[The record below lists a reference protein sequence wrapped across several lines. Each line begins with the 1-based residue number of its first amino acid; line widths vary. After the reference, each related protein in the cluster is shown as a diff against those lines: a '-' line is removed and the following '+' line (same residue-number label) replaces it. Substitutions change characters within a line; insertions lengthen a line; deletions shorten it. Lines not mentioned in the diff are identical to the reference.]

1 MKDDLPELDTNL
13 GGGDRPRLTKFGRGK
28 PVGRDEFTEKQLK
41 LGYWFITH
49 QVLLKKILTGILMG
63 IAGVFWI
70 YALAG
75 FVDWAFVRGPKEREN
90 LKTILQIK
98 VDTSALIAISAQDI
112 SFTEPTIFAGGIGQY
127 DMLVQAKNSNENWW
141 AEFKYRFV
149 GEGLDGDWLKG
160 FILPNETKYIANL
173 GVQRAFRPRNVRFE
187 TDNFKY
193 HRINPHEIPDYT
205 KWEGERLNIAIS
217 GKSFDPYAIR
227 NNKNIASLAFKASNN
242 SAYDFWSVG
251 FYAFL
256 YRGEQLV
263 AVNYLST
270 TEFLSG
276 EEKDLQMQF
285 YEGLPTITKY
295 EIVPNLNIFDP
306 DIYIEK

>member
-1 MKDDLPELDTNL
+1 MKEGLPELDTNL
-13 GGGDRPRLTKFGRGK
+13 GGNEPGSTKFGRGK
-28 PVGRDEFTEKQLK
+28 PAGGDEFSEKQLK

-49 QVLLKKILTGILMG
+49 KVLLRKILTGVLMG
-63 IAGVFWI
+63 IAGIFWI
-70 YALAG
+70 YALVG

-90 LKTILQIK
+90 LKTTLQII
-98 VDTSALIAISAQDI
+98 TAPEALQAISAQDI
-112 SFTEPTIFAGGIGQY
+112 SFTEPVIFAGGIGQY
-127 DMLVQAKNSNENWW
+127 DILVQAKNTNEKWW

-149 GEGLDGDWLKG
+149 GEGLNGDWLKG

-193 HRINPHEIPDYT
+193 HRINPHEIADYA
-205 KWEGERLNIAIS
+205 KWEAERLNIAIS
-217 GKSFDPYAIR
+217 DKKFDPYAIR
-227 NNKNIASLAFKASNN
+227 NKKNIASLTFKASNN

-263 AVNYLST
+263 ATNYIST

-295 EIVPNLNIFDP
+295 EIIPDLNIFD
-306 DIYIEK
+306 